1 MRLSLIWAMS
11 ENRVIGCDN
20 QLPWKLPDEMSY
32 FRRTTLNHHIIMGRK
47 TFESMDCKPLPDR
60 FNIVLTRSGD
70 EFTNVTTMASIEDAI
85 EQATQKSIDEEIF
98 VIGGANVYRVAM
110 PFADRL
116 YCSIIHAKIEG
127 DIYMDE
133 IDFGAWSMKSKQ
145 THGIDARHAH
155 SYTTYVFER
164 P

>member
-11 ENRVIGCDN
+11 ENRVIGRDN
-20 QLPWKLPDEMSY
+20 QLPWKLPDEMAY

-60 FNIVLTRSGD
+60 FNIVLSRSGG
-70 EFTNVTTMASIEDAI
+70 EFRDVATVASIEDAI
-85 EQATQKSIDEEIF
+85 DQATQNSIDEEIF
-98 VIGGANVYRVAM
+98 VIGGANVYREAI
-110 PFADRL
+110 PHADRL
-116 YCSIIHAKIEG
+116 YCSIIHEKIEG

-133 IDFGAWSMKSKQ
+133 IDFGAWSMTSMQ

-155 SYTTYVFER
+155 SYTTYVFDKF
-164 P
+164 

>member
-11 ENRVIGCDN
+11 ENRVIGRDN
-20 QLPWKLPDEMSY
+20 QLPWKLPDEMAY
-32 FRRTTLNHHIIMGRK
+32 FRRTTFNHHIIMGRK

-70 EFTNVTTMASIEDAI
+70 EFTDVKTVASIEDAI

-98 VIGGANVYRVAM
+98 VIGGANVYRVAI
-110 PFADRL
+110 PLADRL

-133 IDFGAWSMKSKQ
+133 IDFGAWSMTSKQ
-145 THGIDARHAH
+145 THGMDARHAH
-155 SYTTYVFER
+155 SYTTYVFDR
-164 P
+164 S